1 MGGAYCRSIL
11 GRNKKELL
19 AMSRKKPSK
28 KELARMKAMSE
39 LGESPNAIAKRMRKS
54 HNTVQKYLASD
65 VYNDPEI
72 AGMVET
78 IKEKELA
85 DLYLLGAKGRHRLHE
100 LVDEGKTKMIE
111 TIALVDRVF
120 QQRRLLEGNSTQNI
134 HTLSKVIEAAQES
147 GDNALRSMS
156 ITINQPNG
164 ATAVAISPQI
174 SKKENPGD

>member
-1 MGGAYCRSIL
+1 LKDDRERSFDSRQKQKGAFSDVPQ
-11 GRNKKELL
+11 KT
-19 AMSRKKPSK
+19 SK

-54 HNTVQKYLASD
+54 HNTVQKYLGSD

-100 LVDEGKTKMIE
+100 LLDKGDSPMIP
-111 TIALVDRVF
+111 TIALVD
-120 QQRRLLEGNSTQNI
+120 
-134 HTLSKVIEAAQES
+134 
-147 GDNALRSMS
+147 
-156 ITINQPNG
+156 
-164 ATAVAISPQI
+164 
-174 SKKENPGD
+174 